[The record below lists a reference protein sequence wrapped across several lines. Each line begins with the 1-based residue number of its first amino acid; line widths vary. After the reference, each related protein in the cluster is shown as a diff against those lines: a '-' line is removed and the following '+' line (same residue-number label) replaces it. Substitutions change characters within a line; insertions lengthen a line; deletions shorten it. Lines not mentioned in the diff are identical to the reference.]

1 MRVTG
6 LAHPPARGQRGEDI
20 GVGIWDRIGE
30 LAGQLRQR
38 TPLIETIA
46 GLARQLVGDRE
57 SRRKLTF
64 TMAMI
69 ALSAKMAKADG
80 VVTADEVR
88 AFQELFDLPAGQEAN
103 VARMFDLA
111 RGDIAGYDRY
121 AAQIASLYKDE
132 PAMLADIVEGLFH
145 IAKADGVVHE
155 AEDAFL
161 HRVAMIFGISE
172 AEFGTIRARH
182 VVDGSDPYV
191 ILGAD
196 RGMSDAEIRRHYRKL
211 VVENHPDRHI
221 ALGMPEEFI
230 RIATEKLA
238 AINEAY
244 DRIAA
249 ERGL

>member
-1 MRVTG
+1 M
-6 LAHPPARGQRGEDI
+6 
-20 GVGIWDRIGE
+20 GIWDRIGE
-30 LAGQLRQR
+30 FAGQLRQR
-38 TPLIETIA
+38 SSLIDAIA

-57 SRRKLTF
+57 SRRQLTF

-80 VVTADEVR
+80 VVTADEIR
-88 AFQELFDLPAGQEAN
+88 AFEQLFEMPAGQEAN
-103 VARMFDLA
+103 IARMFDLA
-111 RGDIAGYDRY
+111 RQDVAGYDRY
-121 AAQIASLYKDE
+121 AAQIAALYKDE
-132 PAMLADIVEGLFH
+132 PAVLADIVEGLFH

-161 HRVAMIFGISE
+161 YRVAGIFGISD

-182 VVDGSDPYV
+182 VVADRNDPYV

-196 RGMSDAEIRRHYRKL
+196 RSMSDAEIRRHYRRL
-211 VVENHPDRHI
+211 VAENHPDRHI

-249 ERGL
+249 ERRL